1 MPSLD
6 EFDDKAAKKPSL
18 LEAMQKR
25 QQFVV
30 PPYPVDPKTGRIRL
44 PGKLRQ
50 EVRERLKQ
58 GGKPAAIQ
66 QVMQLTG
73 AGLRVAKVYVDGLGE
88 TAVKKPKKK

>member
-6 EFDDKAAKKPSL
+6 EFDNKAAKKPSL
-18 LEAMQKR
+18 LDAMQKR

-30 PPYPVDPKTGRIRL
+30 PPYPVDPQTEKIRL

-50 EVRERLKQ
+50 EVRELLKQ
-58 GGKPAAIQ
+58 GGKPAAMQ
-66 QVMQLTG
+66 RVMQLTG
-73 AGLRVAKVYVDGLGE
+73 AGLRVAKNYVDGLEE